1 MIESEGIT
9 VKPELIVMLTNHDIT
24 VTNAAAVF
32 EACKDL
38 PHTALGLQGC
48 GSAQEGHDR
57 P

>member
-38 PHTALGLQGC
+38 PTQHWGFKDCLLYTSDA
-48 GSAQEGHDR
+48 ADE
-57 P
+57 